1 MVCLRTRRKGAGGK
15 QGDKD
20 RGQVLGLNRAWETS
34 TRRLDYVLIANREF
48 LARV

>member
-48 LARV
+48 LAKV